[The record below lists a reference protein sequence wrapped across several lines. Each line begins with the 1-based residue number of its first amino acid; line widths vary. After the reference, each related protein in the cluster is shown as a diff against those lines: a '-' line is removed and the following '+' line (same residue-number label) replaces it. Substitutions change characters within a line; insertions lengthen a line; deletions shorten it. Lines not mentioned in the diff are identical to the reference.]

1 MLIERLEILFFRRA
15 FDREED
21 KRFYLFTMRVVPEPA
36 RSFPRWSLSF
46 LTHRN
51 PYSRGMPP
59 RRPDMYIRCRSL
71 PDRMSDAGK
80 SVSLVSSD
88 R

>member
-21 KRFYLFTMRVVPEPA
+21 KRFYLFTMRVTSEPA
-36 RSFPRWSLSF
+36 RRFPRRRF
-46 LTHRN
+46 LLAHTASYR
-51 PYSRGMPP
+51 RGTPP